1 MSANQYTVGQE
12 LYFEWSRY
20 SSRNGRGEAVTI
32 TRVGRKW
39 LELSNGHRVD
49 KARLVADGRGHSSP
63 GTAYLSR
70 TDREANVR
78 LHEAWRRLQNQM
90 AVTQPGEGV
99 TAERVAEA
107 ARLLGVSEGG
117 AA

>member
-1 MSANQYTVGQE
+1 MSADQYTVGQG
-12 LYFEWSRY
+12 LYFEWGRY

-49 KARLVADGRGHSSP
+49 KVRLVADGRGYASP

-70 TDREANVR
+70 EEREAQVR
-78 LHEAWRRLQNQM
+78 LQDAWRSLRAGM
-90 AVTQPGEGV
+90 GSAPGDGV
-99 TAERVAEA
+99 TIERIAEA
-107 ARLLGVSEGG
+107 ARLLGLEGD
-117 AA
+117 AT

>member
-1 MSANQYTVGQE
+1 MSADKYTVGQE
-12 LYFEWSRY
+12 LYFEWCRY
-20 SSRNGRGEAVTI
+20 SSRNGHGEAVTI
-32 TRVGRKW
+32 TKVGRKW

-49 KARLVADGRGHSSP
+49 KIRLVADGRGYSSP

-70 TDREANVR
+70 EEREAQVR
-78 LHEAWRRLQNQM
+78 LQDAWRRLRVQM
-90 AVTQPGEGV
+90 ASVPGNGV

-107 ARLLGVSEGG
+107 AKLLGLHGD